1 MYFGEV
7 IIIVDVCTNRITAEG
22 AECFDFVAFAALVRA
37 EIRDRSM
44 NFSEHT
50 NEMMKFNIYIQLWL

>member
-7 IIIVDVCTNRITAEG
+7 IIIVDVCTNRITERVQSASIY
-22 AECFDFVAFAALVRA
+22 FVAFAARSRA

-44 NFSEHT
+44 NFSET
-50 NEMMKFNIYIQLWL
+50 QMR